1 MVKLTNVLALEMVLG
16 MAEVQANVELVEKL
30 TKMKEQFEKKNKSSV
45 GADGKKVLTVEQ
57 KKNEVLKETILEV
70 LARYEEPKQVK
81 DLITENEELSEY
93 TGQKIS
99 ALITQL
105 VKAEKVVKVA
115 DKKVS
120 KFQIAYKKSGDI
132 SPLT

>member
-1 MVKLTNVLALEMVLG
+1 MTKLTNVLALEMVLG

-45 GADGKKVLTVEQ
+45 GADGKKVLTAEQ
-57 KKNEVLKETILEV
+57 KKNEGLKETILEV
-70 LARYEEPKQVK
+70 LTRYEEPKQIK
-81 DLITENEELSEY
+81 ELIAENEELASY

-105 VKAEKVVKVA
+105 LKAEKVVKVV
-115 DKKVS
+115 DKNVS
-120 KFQIAYKKSGDI
+120 KFQIA
-132 SPLT
+132 

>member
-57 KKNEVLKETILEV
+57 RKNEVLKETILEV

-99 ALITQL
+99 ALMTQL
-105 VKAEKVVKVA
+105 VKAEKVVKVI
-115 DKKVS
+115 DKKAS
-120 KFQIAYKKSGDI
+120 KFQIA
-132 SPLT
+132 

>member
-1 MVKLTNVLALEMVLG
+1 MTKLTNVLALEMVLG

-45 GADGKKVLTVEQ
+45 GADGKKILTAEQ
-57 KKNEVLKETILEV
+57 KKNEILKETILEV

-120 KFQIAYKKSGDI
+120 KFQLA
-132 SPLT
+132 

>member
-45 GADGKKVLTVEQ
+45 GADGKKVLTAEQ
-57 KKNEVLKETILEV
+57 KKNEGLKEIILEV
-70 LARYEEPKQVK
+70 LTRYEEPKQVK
-81 DLITENEELSEY
+81 DLIAENEELSSY

-99 ALITQL
+99 ALMTQL
-105 VKAEKVVKVA
+105 VKAEKVVKVI
-115 DKKVS
+115 DKKAS
-120 KFQIAYKKSGDI
+120 KFQIA
-132 SPLT
+132 

>member
-1 MVKLTNVLALEMVLG
+1 MTKLTNVLALEMVLG

-57 KKNEVLKETILEV
+57 RKNEVLKETILEV

-81 DLITENEELSEY
+81 DLISENEELASY

-99 ALITQL
+99 SLITQL
-105 VKAEKVVKVA
+105 VKAEKVVKVM
-115 DKKVS
+115 DKKAS
-120 KFQIAYKKSGDI
+120 KFQLA
-132 SPLT
+132 

>member
-45 GADGKKVLTVEQ
+45 GADGKKVLTAEQ
-57 KKNEVLKETILEV
+57 KKNEGLKETILEV
-70 LARYEEPKQVK
+70 LTRYEEPKQVK
-81 DLITENEELSEY
+81 DLIAENEELASY

-105 VKAEKVVKVA
+105 LKAEKVVKVI
-115 DKKVS
+115 DKKAS
-120 KFQIAYKKSGDI
+120 KFQLA
-132 SPLT
+132 

>member
-16 MAEVQANVELVEKL
+16 MKEVQANVELVEKL

-57 KKNEVLKETILEV
+57 RKNEVLKETILEV

-120 KFQIAYKKSGDI
+120 KFQLA
-132 SPLT
+132 

>member
-1 MVKLTNVLALEMVLG
+1 MEKLTNVKALEMVLG

-45 GADGKKVLTVEQ
+45 GADGKKVLTAEQ
-57 KKNEVLKETILEV
+57 KKNEGLKEIILEV
-70 LARYEEPKQVK
+70 LTRYEEPKQVK
-81 DLITENEELSEY
+81 ELIAENEELASY

-105 VKAEKVVKVA
+105 VKAEKVVKVV
-115 DKKVS
+115 DKKAS
-120 KFQIAYKKSGDI
+120 KFQLA
-132 SPLT
+132 

>member
-45 GADGKKVLTVEQ
+45 GADGKKVLTAEQ
-57 KKNEVLKETILEV
+57 KKNEGLKETILEV
-70 LARYEEPKQVK
+70 LTRYEEPKQVK
-81 DLITENEELSEY
+81 ELIAENEELASY

-105 VKAEKVVKVA
+105 VKAEKVVKVI
-115 DKKVS
+115 DKKAS
-120 KFQIAYKKSGDI
+120 KFQIA
-132 SPLT
+132 

>member
-16 MAEVQANVELVEKL
+16 MKEVQANVELVEKL

-45 GADGKKVLTVEQ
+45 GADGKKVLTAEQ
-57 KKNEVLKETILEV
+57 KKNEGLKETILEV
-70 LARYEEPKQVK
+70 LTRYEEPKQVK
-81 DLITENEELSEY
+81 ELIAENEELASY

-105 VKAEKVVKVA
+105 VKAEKVVKVV
-115 DKKVS
+115 DKNVS
-120 KFQIAYKKSGDI
+120 KFQIA
-132 SPLT
+132 